1 MVRLELERKEESTAA
16 AATIA
21 TKKLALPRSRPPVHP
36 RVFISRLL
44 RWMSRCDNEE
54 GMHDSARGNYKEL
67 GQRALSMEE
76 ADGPKDGGD
85 GDGASLRT

>member
-1 MVRLELERKEESTAA
+1 
-16 AATIA
+16 
-21 TKKLALPRSRPPVHP
+21 
-36 RVFISRLL
+36 
-44 RWMSRCDNEE
+44 
-54 GMHDSARGNYKEL
+54 MHDSARGNYKGL